1 MAGWECS
8 RPSGL
13 SENQEETMSDSV
25 RRRFRLLLASVL
37 AGGLLAGCAS
47 STSSESGSPSA
58 QDSAAIAL
66 PTARPSAGAGSPSA
80 TRSPVSIPGA
90 YSGAGGPRPA
100 NATPITAVHSGY
112 AVIVT
117 PSKNITCEFSDTSA
131 GCGIINYTDSKPY
144 GSDELGAKWWV
155 RMKNSTSASQAEP
168 ELVSRSESPMFQ
180 NPGTPGQQVEYG
192 TVVYHGDY
200 VCASEDAGLTCWNTA
215 TGHGAFM
222 NRDETKMF

>member
-1 MAGWECS
+1 
-8 RPSGL
+8 
-13 SENQEETMSDSV
+13 MSDSV
-25 RRRFRLLLASVL
+25 RRRFRPLLASVL
-37 AGGLLAGCAS
+37 AGGLVAGCAS

-58 QDSAAIAL
+58 QESAAIAL

-80 TRSPVSIPGA
+80 TRALVSIPGA

-100 NATPITAVHSGY
+100 NATPITAVYSGY

-144 GSDELGAKWWV
+144 GSDELGPKWWV
-155 RMKNSTSASQAEP
+155 RMKSSASADQAEP
-168 ELVSRSESPMFQ
+168 EIVSRSQPPLSQ

-200 VCASEDAGLTCWNTA
+200 VCASENAGLTCWNTA

-222 NRDETKMF
+222 NRDETKTF

>member
-1 MAGWECS
+1 
-8 RPSGL
+8 
-13 SENQEETMSDSV
+13 MSDSV
-25 RRRFRLLLASVL
+25 RRRFCPLLASVL

-80 TRSPVSIPGA
+80 TRSSVSIPGA

-117 PSKNITCEFSDTSA
+117 PSKNISCEFSDTNA
-131 GCGIINYTDSKPY
+131 GCGVMNYTDSKPY
-144 GSDELGAKWWV
+144 GSDELGPKWWV
-155 RMKNSTSASQAEP
+155 RMKSSASADQAEP
-168 ELVSRSESPMFQ
+168 EMVSRSQPPLSQ

-200 VCASEDAGLTCWNTA
+200 VCASEDAGLTCWNTT

-222 NRDETKMF
+222 NRDATATF